1 MIPEYLK
8 LLIRRES
15 RDVLGRGWVNLWL
28 LMVMLFAMYLAIAF
42 SNGSMSYLDVKMN
55 DPFTNWV
62 NITNGFGSSHF
73 DEFVDRL
80 GKEDTKER
88 FHFDDVQL
96 DYSSSKNFR
105 ARNGNVYTF
114 DTRFFERPNSSLV
127 QAILDDD
134 NVVDGASIP
143 FEYLT
148 ERTYGFIISRDAL
161 KKLGYDENEIPA
173 YIDFHSYSIGADT
186 LGVEL
191 DDGFAAAPVPVL
203 AVVDRLPDNKDIIG
217 AKYFFEQ
224 YQNSYDYP
232 LNLNNPDYQRSLL
245 YYVPEE
251 LGEEEF
257 AAIVSRAVPDSLSNA
272 YMIAP
277 NEKDG
282 LKSWHPGRMCSL
294 YLDNENTLPLQVF
307 VDIAAAIGKEGGV
320 VRLYD
325 YSGRD
330 YTLPESQYLSVNFIN
345 LDSIRSFERFA
356 KDDFG
361 VKIEMS
367 QINAKENF
375 NEVSILATVLS
386 WAMIVFSIVCIVIF
400 LINMLQSYFKKVS
413 RNIGTFKAFG
423 IDSGELV
430 RAYEGLLMVIVLMA
444 MAGAL
449 LAVWLLQMIL
459 PLAGCLKAGEYSYL
473 LLWSP
478 QTLYASLTVI
488 VSMSVTVWFVMGNML
503 RKTPGDLIYDR

>member
-80 GKEDTKER
+80 GKEDTKKR

-127 QAILDDD
+127 QAILDDE

-186 LGVEL
+186 L
-191 DDGFAAAPVPVL
+191 PQ
-203 AVVDRLPDNKDIIG
+203 LP
-217 AKYFFEQ
+217 
-224 YQNSYDYP
+224 S
-232 LNLNNPDYQRSLL
+232 RCLL
-245 YYVPEE
+245 
-251 LGEEEF
+251 
-257 AAIVSRAVPDSLSNA
+257 S
-272 YMIAP
+272 
-277 NEKDG
+277 
-282 LKSWHPGRMCSL
+282 
-294 YLDNENTLPLQVF
+294 
-307 VDIAAAIGKEGGV
+307 
-320 VRLYD
+320 
-325 YSGRD
+325 
-330 YTLPESQYLSVNFIN
+330 
-345 LDSIRSFERFA
+345 
-356 KDDFG
+356 
-361 VKIEMS
+361 
-367 QINAKENF
+367 
-375 NEVSILATVLS
+375 
-386 WAMIVFSIVCIVIF
+386 
-400 LINMLQSYFKKVS
+400 
-413 RNIGTFKAFG
+413 
-423 IDSGELV
+423 
-430 RAYEGLLMVIVLMA
+430 
-444 MAGAL
+444 
-449 LAVWLLQMIL
+449 
-459 PLAGCLKAGEYSYL
+459 
-473 LLWSP
+473 
-478 QTLYASLTVI
+478 
-488 VSMSVTVWFVMGNML
+488 
-503 RKTPGDLIYDR
+503 